1 MRALIPTQIR
11 VLQEIIYLL
20 ESGNSVR
27 ESILIVMDQFDRDEF
42 IDLMQLWMK
51 QKEVG
56 LNEFT
61 ISGLT
66 SSSINRKI
74 FSLLDRGLNG
84 ESILKYLKTLEL
96 EAREQVQIERD
107 KSLAKLPIKLLVPLI
122 LLIFPAYLIV
132 LLVPVLSE
140 LSDLLK

>member
-1 MRALIPTQIR
+1 MKSLIPTQIR

-20 ESGNSVR
+20 ESGKSVR
-27 ESILIVMDQFDRDEF
+27 ESILILIDQFDRDQF
-42 IDLMQLWMK
+42 IDVMQLWMK

-56 LNEFT
+56 LNDVN

-84 ESILKYLKTLEL
+84 ESILRYLKTLEL
-96 EAREQVQIERD
+96 ESREQVQIERD

-132 LLVPVLSE
+132 LLVPILSE
-140 LSDLLK
+140 FSFLLK